1 MGRIFATYQVTHTIK
16 GVLLTAVI
24 FTQDGKFKCNLLD
37 GVYANDGDIIEELL
51 AEGYAFL

>member
-1 MGRIFATYQVTHTIK
+1 MGRIFATYQVTHAIK

-24 FTQDGKFKCNLLD
+24 FKHEDRFNCNLLD
-37 GVYANDGDIIEELL
+37 GDYASDGDIIEELL